1 VEITASTGYTNI
13 IVSNNTCLQ
22 LNRLTGTGQLMSCR
36 YAGVE
41 KGGISTDGTNTA
53 FNTSSDYRLKEN
65 IVDLTNAVTR
75 VKTLQPRRF
84 NWKITPDKIQ
94 DGFIAHEAAT
104 AVPEAVS
111 GLKDAT
117 KTLSNVVVDAGGN
130 VIAEGIT
137 ETEWTAGKQRHLSTG
152 VEAEEAVLYSADDE
166 LPDGKNIGDVKIP
179 AIEADNPVYTDP
191 SYASDTAWHESL
203 TIPDYQGIDQAKLV
217 PLLTAAIQELT
228 ARIEVLESA

>member
-1 VEITASTGYTNI
+1 MSLRYGTTEVGTISVDG
-13 IVSNNTCLQ
+13 SNAAYNT
-22 LNRLTGTGQLMSCR
+22 T
-36 YAGVE
+36 
-41 KGGISTDGTNTA
+41 
-53 FNTSSDYRLKEN
+53 SDYRLKEN
-65 IVDLTNAVTR
+65 IVDLTGAVTR
-75 VKTLQPRRF
+75 VKTLQPKRF
-84 NWKITPDKIQ
+84 NFKEAPDVTK

-104 AVPEAVS
+104 AVPEAVT
-111 GLKDAT
+111 GAKDAT

-130 VIAEGIT
+130 VIAENVT

-152 VEAEEAVLYSADDE
+152 VEAEEAVLYSEDDE
-166 LPDGKNIGDVKIP
+166 LPGGKNIGDVKIP

-203 TIPDYQGIDQAKLV
+203 TVPDYQGIDQSKLV